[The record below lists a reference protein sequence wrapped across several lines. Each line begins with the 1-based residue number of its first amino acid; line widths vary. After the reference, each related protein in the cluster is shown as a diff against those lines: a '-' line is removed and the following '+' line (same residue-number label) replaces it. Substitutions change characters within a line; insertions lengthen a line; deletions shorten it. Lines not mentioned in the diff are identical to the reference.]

1 MFPEF
6 GGQQGPGKK
15 KKKKKKKKIIIN
27 ELVGSEVG
35 RIRPTSKQPATEK
48 KKRCKLVGSWSHPT
62 NFRPTGV
69 PKKNRC
75 ELVGSWSRATNSR
88 PTRSHGK
95 KQSHKTLIVFLFCGE
110 ERLFHPYF
118 IVTNASRCLIFFE
131 NACDIT
137 IFSVFFLQCE
147 LVGSWSDATNFRPTR
162 IAFFFWRRL
171 VGSWSDA
178 TNFRPTRITW
188 DGSWRRLFGSW
199 SHATNLY
206 NLASFF
212 FYFGWP
218 EVSPIRPTSDHPVGR
233 KLVSTH

>member
-15 KKKKKKKKIIIN
+15 NKKIIIN

-35 RIRPTSKQPATEK
+35 RIRPTSEQPATEK

-69 PKKNRC
+69 QKKRC

-137 IFSVFFLQCE
+137 IFSVFFCSA
-147 LVGSWSDATNFRPTR
+147 SWSEVGRMRPTSDQLALLFFSGVGWSEVGR
-162 IAFFFWRRL
+162 TRPTSDQLASPGTEVGAGCSEVGRTRPIYTISRRFFF
-171 VGSWSDA
+171 
-178 TNFRPTRITW
+178 N
-188 DGSWRRLFGSW
+188 
-199 SHATNLY
+199 
-206 NLASFF
+206 
-212 FYFGWP
+212 FGWP